1 MQISA
6 YINRND
12 TNTANKLSNLTF
24 IDSYNVN
31 PYNAVD
37 IERPSFIMDYS
48 AGLVGCNY
56 IHVPEFGR
64 YYFVTNSV
72 NKGGQ
77 IILEC
82 LSDPLTSFLN
92 DIKNCDITV
101 LRSTSVGAPTMYED
115 SKLPVYPN
123 KNNITSIE
131 MECLNDDLNSNVTP
145 PYYCYVLTVIAGSAS
160 I

>member
-12 TNTANKLSNLTF
+12 TNITNKVDNLTY
-24 IDSYNVN
+24 INTYTVE

-37 IERPSFIMDYS
+37 IERPSFIMDYNS
-48 AGLVGCNY
+48 ALVGCNY

-64 YYFVTNSV
+64 YYFVTGKV

-82 LSDPLTSFLN
+82 LSDPLTSFIN
-92 DIKNCDITV
+92 DISACDITV
-101 LRSTSVGAPTMYED
+101 LRSFSIGSPTMFED
-115 SKLPVYPN
+115 SKLPVYPS

-131 MECLNDDLNSNVTP
+131 MVSDNDDLNSAVIP
-145 PYYCYVLTVIAGSAS
+145 PYNCYVLTVIAGTPT
-160 I
+160 